1 MSKKSSKHIK
11 NKKQNNKGYK
21 KIAFCCYIYFNSY
34 YSNKKFK

>member
-11 NKKQNNKGYK
+11 NKRKTTKAK
-21 KIAFCCYIYFNSY
+21 KDSFCCYIYFNSY